1 MCFWRTIIVQAWGPL
16 RYCIIGAVGLVL
28 GFPSP
33 ENENRVFAAEEETPK
48 EIIAIQIRRQGYP
61 CENPQSAT
69 RDPKHTKPDE
79 AAWVLACE
87 DATYRVILIPD
98 MAARVT
104 RVK

>member
-1 MCFWRTIIVQAWGPL
+1 MTVKNMLTCQVRTAV
-16 RYCIIGAVGLVL
+16 RYCTLASLGLL
-28 GFPSP
+28 SGISAPLDK
-33 ENENRVFAAEEETPK
+33 ERAIAAEEETPK

-79 AAWVLACE
+79 AAWILACE
-87 DATYRVILIPD
+87 DATYQVILIPD